1 MLGAIIGVVIFYVML
16 AGYVF
21 FVDDRYY
28 NSDLYWKHYYKRQR
42 IYRKLGLKK
51 NRKSSKKNQA
61 LFI

>member
-1 MLGAIIGVVIFYVML
+1 MLGAVIGVIIFYIAL
-16 AGYVF
+16 GLYVF
-21 FVDDRYY
+21 IFDDRYY

-51 NRKSSKKNQA
+51 NRKPSKKNQA